1 MATLN
6 IKATLQC
13 DIETLWRV
21 ITSTEN
27 YQWRSD
33 LRSIEVINDH
43 KFIEHTKDGYSTI
56 FTVTAKVPY
65 QRWEFDMENE
75 NIKGHWMGVFTSDNG
90 ITEIDFTE
98 VVISKKILL
107 NPLVKWYLKKRQKTY
122 IQDLKKA
129 LANKP

>member
-6 IKATLQC
+6 IKATFQC

-75 NIKGHWMGVFTSDNG
+75 NIKGHWIGVSTSDNG

-98 VVISKKILL
+98 VVISKKIFLK
-107 NPLVKWYLKKRQKTY
+107 PLVKWYLKKRQKPH
-122 IQDLKKA
+122 IQDLEKA

>member
-6 IKATLQC
+6 IQATLQC
-13 DIETLWRV
+13 DIETLWQV

-98 VVISKKILL
+98 VVISKKIFLK
-107 NPLVKWYLKKRQKTY
+107 PLVKWYLKKRQKTY
-122 IQDLKKA
+122 IQDLEKA

>member
-6 IKATLQC
+6 IKAAFQC

-27 YQWRSD
+27 YLWRSD
-33 LRSIEVINDH
+33 LCSIEVINDH

-75 NIKGHWMGVFTSDNG
+75 NIKGH
-90 ITEIDFTE
+90 
-98 VVISKKILL
+98 
-107 NPLVKWYLKKRQKTY
+107 
-122 IQDLKKA
+122 
-129 LANKP
+129 

>member
-6 IKATLQC
+6 IKAAFQC
-13 DIETLWRV
+13 DIEILWRV

-27 YQWRSD
+27 YLWRSD

-75 NIKGHWMGVFTSDNG
+75 NIKGHWIGVFTSGNG

-107 NPLVKWYLKKRQKTY
+107 KPLVKWYLKKKQKTY
-122 IQDLKKA
+122 IQDLEKV

>member
-98 VVISKKILL
+98 VVISKKIFLK
-107 NPLVKWYLKKRQKTY
+107 PLVKWYLKKRQKTY
-122 IQDLKKA
+122 IQDLEKA

>member
-6 IKATLQC
+6 IKATFQC
-13 DIETLWRV
+13 DIETLWQV

-56 FTVTAKVPY
+56 FTVTAQVPY

-75 NIKGHWMGVFTSDNG
+75 NIKGHWIGVFTSDNG

-98 VVISKKILL
+98 VVISKKIFLK
-107 NPLVKWYLKKRQKTY
+107 PLVKWYLKKRQKTY
-122 IQDLKKA
+122 IQDLEKA

>member
-1 MATLN
+1 M
-6 IKATLQC
+6 
-13 DIETLWRV
+13 
-21 ITSTEN
+21 
-27 YQWRSD
+27 
-33 LRSIEVINDH
+33 INDH

-98 VVISKKILL
+98 VVISKKIFLR
-107 NPLVKWYLKKRQKTY
+107 PLVKWYLKKRQKTY
-122 IQDLKKA
+122 IQDLAKA

>member
-1 MATLN
+1 MATIN
-6 IKATLQC
+6 IKAAFQC
-13 DIETLWRV
+13 DIERLWQV

-27 YQWRSD
+27 YLWRSD

-43 KFIEHTKDGYSTI
+43 KFIEHSKDGFATT

-65 QRWEFDMENE
+65 QRWEFDMENN
-75 NIKGHWMGVFTSDNG
+75 NIKGHWVGVFTSGNG

-107 NPLVKWYLKKRQKTY
+107 KPFSEVVFEEKTKSLY
-122 IQDLKKA
+122 SRSRKSIGK
-129 LANKP
+129 

>member
-1 MATLN
+1 MTTLN
-6 IKATLQC
+6 IKATFQC

-21 ITSTEN
+21 IISTEN

-98 VVISKKILL
+98 VVISKKIFLKL
-107 NPLVKWYLKKRQKTY
+107 LVKWYLKKRQKTY
-122 IQDLKKA
+122 IQDLEKA

>member
-6 IKATLQC
+6 IQATLQC
-13 DIETLWRV
+13 DIETLWQV
-21 ITSTEN
+21 ITSTVN

-56 FTVTAKVPY
+56 FMVTAKVPY

-75 NIKGHWMGVFTSDNG
+75 NIKGHWIGVFTSGNG

-107 NPLVKWYLKKRQKTY
+107 KPLVKWYLKKKQKTY
-122 IQDLKKA
+122 IQDLEKV

>member
-6 IKATLQC
+6 IKATFQC
-13 DIETLWRV
+13 DIEKLWQV
-21 ITSTEN
+21 ITLTEN

-98 VVISKKILL
+98 VVISKKIFLK
-107 NPLVKWYLKKRQKTY
+107 PLVKWYLKKRQKTY
-122 IQDLKKA
+122 IQDLEKA